1 MATVNPADLL
11 GMNAKLYYKE
21 GGYQQDAAWTELTNV
36 RDVTLNLERAEADVT
51 TRANDGW
58 RAIIGALKEGAVEF
72 QMVWETSEAGFES
85 INDAFFNESKI
96 GLAIMDADGVDDGTG
111 LIGDFAV
118 LNFSREEP
126 LEGPMLV
133 SVSVKLTYSADPPI
147 WQERGVLG
155 TGTATF

>member
-1 MATVNPADLL
+1 
-11 GMNAKLYYKE
+11 
-21 GGYQQDAAWTELTNV
+21 
-36 RDVTLNLERAEADVT
+36 
-51 TRANDGW
+51 
-58 RAIIGALKEGAVEF
+58 
-72 QMVWETSEAGFES
+72 
-85 INDAFFNESKI
+85 
-96 GLAIMDADGVDDGTG
+96 MDADGVDDGTG